1 MPNTMT
7 FTLDGL
13 AAVQVALDNL
23 TPEVINE
30 VEAMQRDVAETAAAT
45 IRGLYTYREGN
56 LVKGVRTRRLLKGR
70 LVAAM
75 VIENTYWLAG
85 IYDHGT
91 MTVRE
96 TKQGYSRGKMPSR
109 PVFRRTTNAA
119 QREAHERT
127 VEILRRHGL
136 TVLHAAA

>member
-1 MPNTMT
+1 MPNTLT
-7 FTLDGL
+7 FTIDGL
-13 AAVQVALDNL
+13 QAVQVALDNL

-75 VIENTYWLAG
+75 VIENTHWLAG

-91 MTVRE
+91 QTVRE
-96 TKQGYSRGKMPSR
+96 TKAGYSRGKMPSR
-109 PVFRRTTNAA
+109 PIFTRTTNAA

-136 TVLHAAA
+136 TVIHAAA